1 MRAIF
6 TLKQL
11 TDARACSG
19 QVALFKETFGDSVNV
34 TVARARKVADKF
46 DWSFAVQFLDD
57 EGKAEY
63 KRVRGAAL
71 AEYKRVCG
79 AALAEYKR
87 VRGAALAEYQRVRDA
102 AWAEYERVRDA
113 ALAEYK
119 RVCGTAWASAYI
131 ATCART
137 KAKVAA

>member
-1 MRAIF
+1 MNAIF

-63 KRVRGAAL
+63 EL
-71 AEYKRVCG
+71 VCG
-79 AALAEYKR
+79 AAW
-87 VRGAALAEYQRVRDA
+87 AEYQRVRDA
-102 AWAEYERVRDA
+102 AWAEYQRVRGA
-113 ALAEYK
+113 
-119 RVCGTAWASAYI
+119 AWASAYI
-131 ATCART
+131 ATCARA